1 MTEPYIV
8 TGSYV
13 VQREHALQKSP
24 LDRALELM
32 EGSALR
38 FSLDAISDEKIRSS
52 YTKNIKRMSQQ
63 VRDDVKAGKITAQE
77 GVMFSHEM
85 RNKIMMEHRKFTSA
99 QGLAIVQK
107 KKGEGKG
114 LKTLLNMYSENLF
127 QKGYDS
133 LSDIEKN
140 KVHYTILESS
150 GRDNAKFTTGTK
162 KMLIMGKLGVLVTAA
177 LATYQILNADNKP
190 KEAARQGIIVGA
202 GAVGGILAGM
212 GVSALCG
219 PGAPICAIAVVLAG
233 TIAGG
238 VAGEAVASS
247 LDEELEELT
256 HWDIF

>member
-13 VQREHALQKSP
+13 VQREHALQDSP

-32 EGSALR
+32 EGTALR
-38 FSLDAISDEKIRSS
+38 FSLDAISDEKIRAS

-63 VRDDVKAGKITAQE
+63 VRDDVKAGRITAQE
-77 GVMFSHEM
+77 GVKFSHEM

-99 QGLAIVQK
+99 QGLAIAQRK
-107 KKGEGKG
+107 KKDGKG
-114 LKTLLNMYSENLF
+114 LKTLLDIYSENLF

-133 LSDIEKN
+133 LSDVEKN
-140 KVHYTILESS
+140 KVHYAILESS
-150 GRDNAKFTTGTK
+150 GRDNARFTAGTK

-190 KEAARQGIIVGA
+190 KEAARQGIIVGS
-202 GAVGGILAGM
+202 GAVGGVLAGM

>member
-1 MTEPYIV
+1 MTEPYMV

-13 VQREHALQKSP
+13 VQREHALQDSP

-38 FSLDAISDEKIRSS
+38 FSLDAISDEKIRAS

-63 VRDDVKAGKITAQE
+63 VRDDVKAGRITAQE
-77 GVMFSHEM
+77 GVKFSHEM
-85 RNKIMMEHRKFTSA
+85 RNKIMMEHSKFTSA
-99 QGLAIVQK
+99 QGLAIAQRK
-107 KKGEGKG
+107 KKDGKG
-114 LKTLLNMYSENLF
+114 LKTLLDIYSENLF

-133 LSDIEKN
+133 LSDVEKN
-140 KVHYTILESS
+140 KVHYAILESS
-150 GRDNAKFTTGTK
+150 GRDNARFTAGTK
-162 KMLIMGKLGVLVTAA
+162 KMLVLGKLGVLVTAA

-190 KEAARQGIIVGA
+190 KEAARQGIIVGS
-202 GAVGGILAGM
+202 GAVGGVLAGM

-233 TIAGG
+233 TIADG

>member
-13 VQREHALQKSP
+13 VQREHALQDSP

-38 FSLDAISDEKIRSS
+38 FSLDAISDEKIRAS

-63 VRDDVKAGKITAQE
+63 VRDDVKAGRITAQE
-77 GVMFSHEM
+77 GVKFSHEM

-99 QGLAIVQK
+99 QGLAIAQRK
-107 KKGEGKG
+107 KKDGKG
-114 LKTLLNMYSENLF
+114 LKTLLDIYSENFF

-133 LSDIEKN
+133 LSDVEKN
-140 KVHYTILESS
+140 KVHYAILESS
-150 GRDNAKFTTGTK
+150 GRDNARFTAGTK
-162 KMLIMGKLGVLVTAA
+162 KMLVMGKLGVLVTAA

-190 KEAARQGIIVGA
+190 KEAARQGIIVGS
-202 GAVGGILAGM
+202 GAVGGVLAGM

>member
-13 VQREHALQKSP
+13 VQREHALQDSP

-38 FSLDAISDEKIRSS
+38 FSLDAISDEKIRAS

-63 VRDDVKAGKITAQE
+63 VRDDVKAGRITAQE
-77 GVMFSHEM
+77 GVKFSHEM

-99 QGLAIVQK
+99 QGLAIAQRK
-107 KKGEGKG
+107 KKDGKG
-114 LKTLLNMYSENLF
+114 LKTLLDIYSENFF

-133 LSDIEKN
+133 LSDVEKN
-140 KVHYTILESS
+140 RVHYAILESS
-150 GRDNAKFTTGTK
+150 GRDNARFTAGTK
-162 KMLIMGKLGVLVTAA
+162 KMLVMGKLGVLVTAA

-190 KEAARQGIIVGA
+190 KEAARQGIIIGS
-202 GAVGGILAGM
+202 GAVGGVLAGM

>member
-13 VQREHALQKSP
+13 VQREHALQDSP

-38 FSLDAISDEKIRSS
+38 FSLDAISDEKIRAS

-63 VRDDVKAGKITAQE
+63 VRDDVKAGRITAQE
-77 GVMFSHEM
+77 GVKFSHEM

-99 QGLAIVQK
+99 QGLAIAQRK
-107 KKGEGKG
+107 KKDGKG
-114 LKTLLNMYSENLF
+114 LKTLLDIYSENFF

-133 LSDIEKN
+133 LSDVEKN
-140 KVHYTILESS
+140 KVHYAILESS
-150 GRDNAKFTTGTK
+150 GRDNARFTVGTK
-162 KMLIMGKLGVLVTAA
+162 KMLVMGKLGVLVTAA

-190 KEAARQGIIVGA
+190 KEAARQGIIVGS
-202 GAVGGILAGM
+202 GAVGGVLAGM

>member
-13 VQREHALQKSP
+13 VQREHALQDSP

-32 EGSALR
+32 EGTALR
-38 FSLDAISDEKIRSS
+38 FSLDAISDEKVRAS
-52 YTKNIKRMSQQ
+52 YTRNINRMSQQ
-63 VRDDVKAGKITAQE
+63 TRDDVKAGKITAQE
-77 GVMFSHEM
+77 GVKFSHEM
-85 RNKIMMEHRKFTSA
+85 RNKIMMEHRKLTST
-99 QGLAIVQK
+99 QGLAIVQRK
-107 KKGEGKG
+107 KKEGKG
-114 LKTLLNMYSENLF
+114 LKTLLDMYAESLF

-133 LSDIEKN
+133 LSEVEIN

-177 LATYQILNADNKP
+177 LATYQILDAENKP
-190 KEAARQGIIVGA
+190 KEAARQGMIVGA
-202 GAVGGILAGM
+202 GAAGGILAGM
-212 GVSALCG
+212 GVSAICG
-219 PGAPICAIAVVLAG
+219 PAAPICAIAVVLAG
-233 TIAGG
+233 TVAGG

-247 LDEELEELT
+247 MDEELEEFT

>member
-13 VQREHALQKSP
+13 VQREHALQDSP

-32 EGSALR
+32 EGTALR
-38 FSLDAISDEKIRSS
+38 FSLDAISDEKIRAS

-63 VRDDVKAGKITAQE
+63 VRDDVKAGRITAQE
-77 GVMFSHEM
+77 GVKFSHEM

-99 QGLAIVQK
+99 QGLAIAQRK
-107 KKGEGKG
+107 KKDGKG
-114 LKTLLNMYSENLF
+114 LKTLLDIYSENFF

-133 LSDIEKN
+133 LSDVEKN
-140 KVHYTILESS
+140 KVHYAILESS
-150 GRDNAKFTTGTK
+150 GRDNARFTAGTK
-162 KMLIMGKLGVLVTAA
+162 KMLVMGKLGVLVTAA

-190 KEAARQGIIVGA
+190 KEAARQGIIVGS
-202 GAVGGILAGM
+202 GAVGGVLAGM

>member
-13 VQREHALQKSP
+13 VQREHALQDSP

-38 FSLDAISDEKIRSS
+38 FSLDAISDEKIRAS

-63 VRDDVKAGKITAQE
+63 VRDDVKAGRITAQE
-77 GVMFSHEM
+77 GVKFSHEM

-99 QGLAIVQK
+99 QGLAIAQRK
-107 KKGEGKG
+107 KKDGKG
-114 LKTLLNMYSENLF
+114 LKTLLDIYSENFF

-133 LSDIEKN
+133 LSDAEKN
-140 KVHYTILESS
+140 KVHYAILESS
-150 GRDNAKFTTGTK
+150 GRDNARFTAGTK
-162 KMLIMGKLGVLVTAA
+162 KMLVMGKLGVLVTAA

-190 KEAARQGIIVGA
+190 KEAARQGIIVGS
-202 GAVGGILAGM
+202 GAVGGVLAGM

>member
-1 MTEPYIV
+1 
-8 TGSYV
+8 
-13 VQREHALQKSP
+13 
-24 LDRALELM
+24 M

-63 VRDDVKAGKITAQE
+63 VRDDVKAGRITAQE
-77 GVMFSHEM
+77 GVKFSHEM

-99 QGLAIVQK
+99 QGLAIVQRK
-107 KKGEGKG
+107 KKEGKG
-114 LKTLLNMYSENLF
+114 LKTLLDMYSENLF

-133 LSDIEKN
+133 LSEVEKN
-140 KVHYTILESS
+140 KVHYAILESS

>member
-13 VQREHALQKSP
+13 VQREHALQDSP

-38 FSLDAISDEKIRSS
+38 FSLDAISDEKLRTS
-52 YTKNIKRMSQQ
+52 YTTNIKRMSQQ
-63 VRDDVKAGKITAQE
+63 VRDDVKAGNITAQE
-77 GVMFSHEM
+77 GVKFSHEM

-99 QGLAIVQK
+99 QGLAIVQRK
-107 KKGEGKG
+107 KKEGKG
-114 LKTLLNMYSENLF
+114 LKTLLDMYSENLF

-133 LSDIEKN
+133 LSEVEKN
-140 KVHYTILESS
+140 KVHYAILESS

-202 GAVGGILAGM
+202 GAVGGIFAGM

-256 HWDIF
+256 HWEIF

>member
-13 VQREHALQKSP
+13 VQREHALQDSP

-38 FSLDAISDEKIRSS
+38 FSLDAISDEKIRAS

-63 VRDDVKAGKITAQE
+63 VRDDVKAGRITAQE
-77 GVMFSHEM
+77 GVKFSHEM

-99 QGLAIVQK
+99 QGLAIAQRK
-107 KKGEGKG
+107 KKDGKG
-114 LKTLLNMYSENLF
+114 LKTLLDIYSENLF

-133 LSDIEKN
+133 LSDVEKN
-140 KVHYTILESS
+140 KVHYAILESS
-150 GRDNAKFTTGTK
+150 GRDNARFTAGTK
-162 KMLIMGKLGVLVTAA
+162 KMLVMGKLGVLVTAA
-177 LATYQILNADNKP
+177 LATYQILKADNKP
-190 KEAARQGIIVGA
+190 KEAARQGIIVGT
-202 GAVGGILAGM
+202 GAVGGVLAGM

>member
-13 VQREHALQKSP
+13 VQREHALQDSP

-38 FSLDAISDEKIRSS
+38 FSLDAISDEKIRAS
-52 YTKNIKRMSQQ
+52 YIKNIKRMSQQ
-63 VRDDVKAGKITAQE
+63 VRDDVKAGRITAQE
-77 GVMFSHEM
+77 GVKFSHEM

-99 QGLAIVQK
+99 QGLAIAQRK
-107 KKGEGKG
+107 KKDGKG
-114 LKTLLNMYSENLF
+114 LKTLLDIYSENFF

-133 LSDIEKN
+133 LSDVEKN
-140 KVHYTILESS
+140 KVHYAILESS
-150 GRDNAKFTTGTK
+150 GRDNARFTAGTK
-162 KMLIMGKLGVLVTAA
+162 KMLVMGKLGVLVTAA

-190 KEAARQGIIVGA
+190 KEAARQGIIVGS
-202 GAVGGILAGM
+202 GAVGGVLAGM

-219 PGAPICAIAVVLAG
+219 PGAPICAITVVLAG

>member
-13 VQREHALQKSP
+13 VQREHALQDSP

-38 FSLDAISDEKIRSS
+38 FSLDAISDEKIRAS

-63 VRDDVKAGKITAQE
+63 VRDDVKAGRITAQE
-77 GVMFSHEM
+77 GVKFSHEM

-99 QGLAIVQK
+99 QGLAIAQRK
-107 KKGEGKG
+107 KKDGKG
-114 LKTLLNMYSENLF
+114 LKTLLDIYSENLF

-133 LSDIEKN
+133 LSDVEKN
-140 KVHYTILESS
+140 KVHYAILESS
-150 GRDNAKFTTGTK
+150 GRDNARFTAGTK
-162 KMLIMGKLGVLVTAA
+162 KMLVMGKLGVLVTAA

-190 KEAARQGIIVGA
+190 KEAARQGIIVSS
-202 GAVGGILAGM
+202 GAVGGVLAGM

-219 PGAPICAIAVVLAG
+219 PGAPICAIAVVLAV

>member
-8 TGSYV
+8 TGSYL
-13 VQREHALQKSP
+13 VQREYALQDSP

-32 EGSALR
+32 EGTALR

-52 YTKNIKRMSQQ
+52 YTKNIRRMSQQ
-63 VRDDVKAGKITAQE
+63 VRDDVKAGRITAQE
-77 GVMFSHEM
+77 GVKFSHEM

-99 QGLAIVQK
+99 QGLAIAQRK
-107 KKGEGKG
+107 KKDGKG
-114 LKTLLNMYSENLF
+114 LKTLLDIYSENLF

-133 LSDIEKN
+133 LSDVEKN
-140 KVHYTILESS
+140 KVHYAILESS
-150 GRDNAKFTTGTK
+150 GRDNARFTAGTK

-190 KEAARQGIIVGA
+190 KEAARQGIIVGS
-202 GAVGGILAGM
+202 GAVGGVLAGL

>member
-13 VQREHALQKSP
+13 VQREHALQDSP

-32 EGSALR
+32 EGTALR

-63 VRDDVKAGKITAQE
+63 VRDDVKAGRISAQE
-77 GVMFSHEM
+77 GVKFSHEM

-99 QGLAIVQK
+99 QGLAIAQRK
-107 KKGEGKG
+107 KKEGKG
-114 LKTLLNMYSENLF
+114 LKTLLDIYAENLF

-140 KVHYTILESS
+140 KVHYAILESS
-150 GRDNAKFTTGTK
+150 GRDNARFTAGTK

-233 TIAGG
+233 TIGG
-238 VAGEAVASS
+238 GIAGEAVASTF
-247 LDEELEELT
+247 DEELEELT

>member
-1 MTEPYIV
+1 MNEPYIV

-13 VQREHALQKSP
+13 VQREHALQDSP

-32 EGSALR
+32 EGTALR

-63 VRDDVKAGKITAQE
+63 VRDDVQAGRITAQE
-77 GVMFSHEM
+77 GVRFSHEM

-99 QGLAIVQK
+99 QGLAIAQRK
-107 KKGEGKG
+107 KKDGKG
-114 LKTLLNMYSENLF
+114 LKTLLDIYSENLF

-133 LSDIEKN
+133 LSDVEKN
-140 KVHYTILESS
+140 KVHYAILESS
-150 GRDNAKFTTGTK
+150 GRDNARFTAGTK
-162 KMLIMGKLGVLVTAA
+162 KMLVMGKLGVLVTAA

>member
-13 VQREHALQKSP
+13 VQREHALQDSP
-24 LDRALELM
+24 LDRALELL

-63 VRDDVKAGKITAQE
+63 VRDDVKAGRVSAQE
-77 GVMFSHEM
+77 GVKFSHEM

-99 QGLAIVQK
+99 QGLAIVQRK
-107 KKGEGKG
+107 KQEGKG
-114 LKTLLNMYSENLF
+114 LKTLLDIYSENLF

-133 LSDIEKN
+133 LSEVEKN
-140 KVHYTILESS
+140 KVHYAILESS

-219 PGAPICAIAVVLAG
+219 PAAPICAIAVVLAG

-256 HWDIF
+256 NWDIF

>member
-1 MTEPYIV
+1 MAIPI
-8 TGSYV
+8 
-13 VQREHALQKSP
+13 H
-24 LDRALELM
+24 RA
-32 EGSALR
+32 S
-38 FSLDAISDEKIRSS
+38 F
-52 YTKNIKRMSQQ
+52 
-63 VRDDVKAGKITAQE
+63 
-77 GVMFSHEM
+77 
-85 RNKIMMEHRKFTSA
+85 
-99 QGLAIVQK
+99 
-107 KKGEGKG
+107 
-114 LKTLLNMYSENLF
+114 
-127 QKGYDS
+127 
-133 LSDIEKN
+133 
-140 KVHYTILESS
+140 LESS